1 MREEGGGGDVQRL
14 IGDAAV
20 AHHAICSAFQ
30 RSKHALHFA
39 LEPNVV
45 LVGEKNVLA
54 PCLSE
59 RMFEIV
65 DGRSGL
71 RPRNNVYNGIVEG
84 AHHVQRRVGGAV
96 VGNDDFVVGT
106 QLREDGTQLLVKCG
120 GTVVGGNADRDH
132 EVKGEVRSYRLSE
145 TCEEVRIRDKMTCRN
160 RDIAAKLIT
169 FVSVCKHGT

>member
-1 MREEGGGGDVQRL
+1 MTAEEDERFVEKFDATGEGRHVANPDVVHRRAGGEGKCASEHAACEGHAATEVEIAHQQVVPPTFVQLHVREEGGGGDVQRL

-30 RSKHALHFA
+30 RCKHALHFA

-65 DGRSGL
+65 DG
-71 RPRNNVYNGIVEG
+71 
-84 AHHVQRRVGGAV
+84 
-96 VGNDDFVVGT
+96 
-106 QLREDGTQLLVKCG
+106 
-120 GTVVGGNADRDH
+120 
-132 EVKGEVRSYRLSE
+132 
-145 TCEEVRIRDKMTCRN
+145 
-160 RDIAAKLIT
+160 
-169 FVSVCKHGT
+169 